1 MLYITGDTHGDI
13 LRFTGEGSFCRGNLK
28 KDDIIIVCGDF
39 GFIFYPEGTAGAE
52 RQKNELETL
61 SKQPYTILWVDGNH
75 ENFDLLGRFPTEERY
90 GGTVHKIR
98 HNIFH
103 LMRGHV
109 YDIEGKTVFTMGGA
123 YSIDRCARTLGRSY
137 WEEELPSN
145 SEYREA
151 TKNLRE
157 SGNKVDIIVT
167 HTAPRRIIRSMGCY
181 PDDHDM
187 ELTGF
192 FDWLT
197 DEISFEKWFFGHWHT
212 DKQINNRFRALWFDV
227 VEV

>member
-103 LMRGHV
+103 LMRGQV

-181 PDDHDM
+181 PDAHDM
-187 ELTGF
+187 ELIGF